1 MSKDVEKSLGEPVAA
16 EFSDYVRKLRG
27 NLVFISFISISLIIG
42 GMEIDPDSSILGLK
56 FKGLNNSSVIFG
68 LAILNAYMFLHFLW
82 CSFDAFQEWG
92 MRVTGTRLAFITTAR
107 MSSEHGDYPSD
118 PRQTSLY
125 HWWKDQSNKI
135 GSLSEPI
142 VEINSKLET
151 WEKEVKEALESQG
164 NPNAVNAC
172 MAINKVSTDITKLK
186 SSIEAVSKTLESPR
200 IPVSLER
207 FDNRFQL
214 FLRSQNLR
222 WLVLE
227 LGLPIIM
234 GFTSVV
240 LLVSKL

>member
-1 MSKDVEKSLGEPVAA
+1 LSKDVEKSLGEPVAA

-56 FKGLNNSSVIFG
+56 FKGLDNSSFMLG

-92 MRVTGTRLAFITTAR
+92 MRVTGTRLSFITTAR
-107 MSSEHGDYPSD
+107 LSSENGDYPSD

-142 VEINSKLET
+142 VKINSKLET
-151 WEKEVKEALESQG
+151 WEKKVKEALESQG

-172 MAINKVSTDITKLK
+172 IAINKVSTDIIKLK
-186 SSIEAVSKTLESPR
+186 GSIETVSKTLESPR

-234 GFTSVV
+234 GFTSVA

>member
-27 NLVFISFISISLIIG
+27 NLVFISFISISLTLG
-42 GMEIDPDSSILGLK
+42 GLEIDPTSSILGLK
-56 FKGLNNSSVIFG
+56 FNGLDNSSLMYG
-68 LAILNAYMFLHFLW
+68 LAILNAYMLFHFIW

-92 MRVTGTRLAFITTAR
+92 MRVTGTRLSFITTAR
-107 MSSEHGDYPSD
+107 LSSEHGDYPSD

-125 HWWKDQSNKI
+125 HWWKDQANNI
-135 GSLSEPI
+135 GSLSEP
-142 VEINSKLET
+142 VAEINRKLEI
-151 WEKEVKEALESQG
+151 WESEVKEALEAQG
-164 NPNAVNAC
+164 NPNVVNAC
-172 MAINKVSTDITKLK
+172 MAINKVTTDITKLK
-186 SSIEAVSKTLESPR
+186 GSIETVSKALESPR
-200 IPVSLER
+200 IPASLER

-234 GFTSVV
+234 G
-240 LLVSKL
+240 LVSVFLLASKL

>member
-1 MSKDVEKSLGEPVAA
+1 MSKDVEKSLGEPVAV
-16 EFSDYVRKLRG
+16 EFSDYVRKLRA

-42 GMEIDPDSSILGLK
+42 GMEVDPDSSILGLK
-56 FKGLNNSSVIFG
+56 FKGLDNSSIMFG

-92 MRVTGTRLAFITTAR
+92 MRVTGTRLSFITTAR
-107 MSSEHGDYPSD
+107 LSSEHGDYPSD

-142 VEINSKLET
+142 VEINRKLVI

-164 NPNAVNAC
+164 DPNAVNAC

-186 SSIEAVSKTLESPR
+186 GSIETVSKTLESAR

-234 GFTSVV
+234 GFISVA

>member
-1 MSKDVEKSLGEPVAA
+1 MSKDVEKSLGEPVTA
-16 EFSDYVRKLRG
+16 EFSDYVRRLRG

-42 GMEIDPDSSILGLK
+42 GLEIDPTSSILGLK
-56 FKGLNNSSVIFG
+56 FKGLDNSSLMLG
-68 LAILNAYMFLHFLW
+68 LAILNTYMLFHFLW

-92 MRVTGTRLAFITTAR
+92 MRVTGTRLSFITTAR
-107 MSSEHGDYPSD
+107 LSSEHGDYPSD

-125 HWWKDQSNKI
+125 HWWKDQANKI

-142 VEINSKLET
+142 IEINSKLEV
-151 WEKEVKEALESQG
+151 WEKKVKEALESQG
-164 NPNAVNAC
+164 NPNAVNVC
-172 MAINKVSTDITKLK
+172 MAINRVSTDITKLK
-186 SSIEAVSKTLESPR
+186 SSIETVSKTIESTR
-200 IPVSLER
+200 IPASLER

-234 GFTSVV
+234 GLTSVF
-240 LLVSKL
+240 LLLSKL